1 MWRTA
6 AVVLVSCLAADQA
19 AAARPD
25 SPRSDSLI
33 SRGLYIAQAAD
44 CASCHTTAGGKAF
57 AGGEPLKTEFG
68 VIYSTNIT
76 PDDQTGI
83 GRWSEADFDRAVRE
97 GVRKDGSY
105 LYPAMP
111 YTNYTKITSQDM
123 HALWAYV
130 RSLQP
135 VRHQVPA
142 DSLLFPMNVRSSV
155 LVWRTLYFKPGAFQR
170 DPKQS
175 DEWNRGEYLVDVLGH
190 CDQCHTPRSVAQG
203 LKSNRELTGAQIE
216 GWYAPNISGDA
227 LSKLRDMSDQDL
239 ERFLRSGDMGNN
251 TKVVGPMQ
259 EVVHASLSHL
269 TDADL
274 HAMVIYLKHQE
285 AAPSPLAPAPVKWPR
300 QADAQGLYQQQCAGC
315 HQNDGK
321 GIPGTVPALAGNDAV
336 TASDPSNVV
345 MAMLEGF
352 PPQGPWGAMASFSNS
367 LSDEQIADIA
377 NYVRTAWGNDA
388 SPNATPWGVDGWRKY
403 AQSPKDESR
412 ALLCPDLDAKI
423 LKPALDAGATNLQK
437 AAGDRI
443 AMTQLVRKYQS
454 VVPSASRGEVV
465 EALSTAYCRTLS
477 SGNLSEARMGAQL
490 AEFAQRAAIAT
501 DDRKSM

>member
-1 MWRTA
+1 MNKERRLIIAGNWKMNKTVAEALHLVHGLKIELGSVKEVDLVVCPPFTA
-6 AVVLVSCLAADQA
+6 LADVSKAIMDSNLRLGAQNMSEHNYGAFTGEIAAGMLKEFSVRYVILGHSERRQFYHETSELVAKKARAAHA
-19 AAARPD
+19 AALKPIVCVGE
-25 SPRSDSLI
+25 SLQE
-33 SRGLYIAQAAD
+33 RE
-44 CASCHTTAGGKAF
+44 GGK
-57 AGGEPLKTEFG
+57 TE
-68 VIYSTNIT
+68 
-76 PDDQTGI
+76 
-83 GRWSEADFDRAVRE
+83 
-97 GVRKDGSY
+97 
-105 LYPAMP
+105 
-111 YTNYTKITSQDM
+111 
-123 HALWAYV
+123 
-130 RSLQP
+130 
-135 VRHQVPA
+135 
-142 DSLLFPMNVRSSV
+142 SV
-155 LVWRTLYFKPGAFQR
+155 LDTQV
-170 DPKQS
+170 
-175 DEWNRGEYLVDVLGH
+175 RGSLAG
-190 CDQCHTPRSVAQG
+190 
-203 LKSNRELTGAQIE
+203 LTGAQIE